1 VRPTSAAAATT
12 SEVFERLAPL
22 LLLRTLP
29 LAAWDDDATNTAVN
43 TAAAADPA
51 IAAAAADAAAA
62 DAPTLPALILDR
74 MLAVGGDGGGSEHED
89 VRRVAAELH
98 GRVATGAGAAPRW
111 GDAA

>member
-1 VRPTSAAAATT
+1 MRPTSAAAATT

-51 IAAAAADAAAA
+51 IAAAAADA
-62 DAPTLPALILDR
+62 PTLPALILDR

>member
-1 VRPTSAAAATT
+1 MRPTSAAAATT

-29 LAAWDDDATNTAVN
+29 LAAWDDDATNTAAVNTAVN

-51 IAAAAADAAAA
+51 IAAAAADA
-62 DAPTLPALILDR
+62 PTLPALILDR
-74 MLAVGGDGGGSEHED
+74 LLAVGGDGGGSEHED

>member
-29 LAAWDDDATNTAVN
+29 LAAWDDDATNTAAVN
-43 TAAAADPA
+43 TAVNT
-51 IAAAAADAAAA
+51 AAAA